1 MKKTLLKCKHICLVE
16 KYQGPANFRFSTDS
30 INVRSGFFKVKK
42 PHTEQNVTAK
52 NKLNFYLLVLGELCH

>member
-1 MKKTLLKCKHICLVE
+1 MKKTLLKCKHICLLE

-42 PHTEQNVTAK
+42 TPYGKNVTAK